1 MLIMSATGNSLSE
14 FDRRSTSSPNQ
25 NSSTIKQQPF
35 SPPPYHPLTNGY
47 FAHLHHQ
54 QRATPS
60 PDRGQISPMSN
71 NRTENPS
78 TPNLVPSSVAT
89 GGL

>member
-1 MLIMSATGNSLSE
+1 MSATGNPLSE
-14 FDRRSTSSPNQ
+14 FDRRANSSPTQ
-25 NSSTIKQQPF
+25 TSSTIKQQPF
-35 SPPPYHPLTNGY
+35 SPPPYHPLTNGF

-60 PDRGQISPMSN
+60 PDHEQISPRSN
-71 NRTENPS
+71 HRIENSS
-78 TPNLVPSSVAT
+78 TPNLVPSSAAA